1 MNSRDILLKRL
12 EQDLVGPLD
21 PAEVIESNP
30 ADRYLTG
37 ILFPRGTR
45 ILPEDDDEG
54 TAVSTDKMES
64 SSEQS
69 NAHNSGAAGRP
80 TSMGLSF
87 EVRITDPAKPG
98 ELSVQTTGARYRKD
112 SKGGW
117 ARFPLSVDI
126 QIPVIITYPIEHNI
140 PLIMSQPNNSD
151 LDGLEFYFRKL
162 QTPQGTVAVNLVL
175 QNRSKLKARDDV
187 KNTENTFFQA
197 SIKVSAGPNTTIVP
211 RRSVGAGESEDDQ
224 TAALIYRNNPEYASG
239 QTCSAT
245 WDTSE
250 GISSRVSIRTEW
262 LPRKTTPSISPS
274 GDPVFDK
281 ARREGALDV
290 SRLGTCDEQEL
301 GRLLCSFCECYQ
313 SWISKTEPEIPG
325 LPGELLSTANR
336 HKSQWQETLRRMREG
351 VSLLVSDSNVRA
363 SFRAAQRAMLLQS
376 SWGGEVAEKK
386 HEKMEWR
393 PFQLAFQL
401 IVMPGL
407 AKKDCPERSLLDLL
421 WFPTGGGKTEA
432 YLALIAFLLFFRR
445 LSYGDDAGS
454 GVAVIMRYTLRV
466 LTTQQFERAARMVC
480 ACEIV
485 RKEDFPNITSGF
497 SVGLWIGKDSTP
509 NQVSFAHAN
518 PNSAMVLRKCPA
530 CSEDLVVNTSQ
541 RDVFSLKCIENG
553 CALKGQIPVWTV
565 DQDIYRERPS
575 LVIATIDKFA
585 QIPRTPDI
593 RSLFGLGL
601 PHHSPDLIIQDE
613 LHLISGP
620 LGTTAGL
627 YEFAIDLF
635 CSKDNNRPKV
645 IGSTATIRNAEDQC
659 NGLFHRKVFQF
670 PAPGLD
676 AENSGFSVAI
686 PLDKKDGR
694 LYVGLSTVGR
704 SAKFTLQSATA
715 SLLQANQELSPV
727 EKDHYYTLVAYFN
740 AMRELGGAQ
749 VMMVDDVPKAM
760 SIFAN
765 DRSGEGIRS
774 PLDIREMT
782 SRLQQYE
789 IPKLLADLQKPAGQ
803 GSVDILLCTNMI
815 SVGVDIQRL
824 SLMVINGQPKA
835 TAEYIQASSRVGRSD
850 VPGLVLTIYNNAK
863 PRDRSVYESFFAFH
877 ACLYRG
883 VEPTSVTPFAPRAR
897 DKALKAV
904 WVAAVRHLLAGM
916 EANPVF
922 SSTARHS
929 ARISALIDNFRKRA
943 EEIDYEESAAAV
955 DDVKAALDE
964 WSQWTAVRD
973 YWKDSSNHSLLKSAE
988 YLAARRAAGLH
999 PSHSW
1004 SAPNSMRDVEPS
1016 VDFFLRD

>member
-1 MNSRDILLKRL
+1 MNSRDVLLKRL

-30 ADRYLTG
+30 SDRYLTG
-37 ILFPRGTR
+37 ILFPRGAR
-45 ILPEDDDEG
+45 ISPEDDDNG
-54 TAVSTDKMES
+54 TAVSMDKMEP

-69 NAHNSGAAGRP
+69 NQHHSGGAGRP

-87 EVRITDPAKPG
+87 ETLVSDQAKPG
-98 ELSVQTTGARYRKD
+98 ELLVQTTGARYRKD
-112 SKGGW
+112 PQQGW
-117 ARFPLSVDI
+117 ARSPLSLNI
-126 QIPVIITYPIEHNI
+126 KI
-140 PLIMSQPNNSD
+140 PLIIQSPIEQTIPLTHAQLGNTD
-151 LDGLEFYFRKL
+151 LDGLEFYMRKL
-162 QTPQGTVAVNLVL
+162 KTPQGTLAINLVL
-175 QNRSKLKARDDV
+175 RNQSKLKVRDDTQ
-187 KNTENTFFQA
+187 NTENALFQA
-197 SIKVSAGPNTTIVP
+197 SFCVTGGVNTRIVP
-211 RRSVGAGESEDDQ
+211 RKSISTRESEDDQ

-239 QTCSAT
+239 QTCSAA
-245 WDTSE
+245 WDANTPSQ
-250 GISSRVSIRTEW
+250 VSVRTEW
-262 LPRKTTPSISPS
+262 LPRKITPSISPS
-274 GDPVFDK
+274 GDAVFDK
-281 ARREGALDV
+281 ARKDGGLDV
-290 SRLGTCDEQEL
+290 SQLGTCDEKEL
-301 GRLLCSFCECYQ
+301 NNLLSAFCDCYE
-313 SWISKTEPEIPG
+313 SWIHKTEPEITG
-325 LPGELLSTANR
+325 LPAELVSTANR
-336 HKSQWQETLRRMREG
+336 HKSQWQETLRRMRQG
-351 VSLLVSDSNVRA
+351 VTLLASDSNART
-363 SFRAAQRAMLLQS
+363 SFQAAQRAMLLQS
-376 SWGGEVAEKK
+376 TWGGEEAAKK
-386 HEKMEWR
+386 PRKMEWR

-401 IVMPGL
+401 IVIPGL
-407 AKKDCPERSLLDLL
+407 VKKDSPERSLLDLL

-445 LSYGDDAGS
+445 LHYGEEIGS

-466 LTTQQFERAARMVC
+466 LTTQQFERAARMIC
-480 ACEIV
+480 ACELI
-485 RKEDFPNITSGF
+485 RINDFPALKKNF

-509 NQVSFAHAN
+509 NSVIDAQRNEAA
-518 PNSAMVLRKCPA
+518 AMVLRECPA
-530 CSEDLVVNTSQ
+530 CGEPLVPTKEHNA
-541 RDVFSLKCIENG
+541 FSIRCLEQG
-553 CALKGQIPVWTV
+553 CALKGRIPVWTV
-565 DQDIYRERPS
+565 DEDIYREKPS

-585 QIPRTPDI
+585 QIPRTPNI
-593 RSLFGLGL
+593 RNLFGLGL
-601 PHHSPDLIIQDE
+601 PHQSPDLIIQDE

-635 CSKDNNRPKV
+635 CSKEDIRPKV
-645 IGSTATIRNAEDQC
+645 IGSTATIRNAEEQC

-670 PAPGLD
+670 PAPGID

-715 SLLQANQELSPV
+715 SLLQANQELSPA

-760 SIFAN
+760 SIFSN
-765 DRSGEGIRS
+765 DRPGEKIRS
-774 PLDIREMT
+774 SLDIQEMT
-782 SRLQQYE
+782 SRLQQHE
-789 IPKLLADLQKPAGQ
+789 IPKLLAALKKPAGK

-897 DKALKAV
+897 DKALKPV
-904 WVAAVRHLLAGM
+904 WVATVRNLLAGM
-916 EANPVF
+916 DANPMF
-922 SSTARHS
+922 ATTRRHS
-929 ARISALIDNFRKRA
+929 SEVDKLIEIFKKRA
-943 EEIDYEESAAAV
+943 EDIDFEESVSAV
-955 DDVKAALDE
+955 NDAKAALDE

-973 YWKDSSNHSLLKSAE
+973 YWKDSSNQSLLKSAE
-988 YLAARRAAGLH
+988 YLAARRAAGLQTGH
-999 PSHSW
+999 TW

-1016 VDFFLRD
+1016 VDFFLKD

>member
-30 ADRYLTG
+30 SDRYLTG
-37 ILFPRGTR
+37 ILFPRGAR
-45 ILPEDDDEG
+45 ISPEDDDNG
-54 TAVSTDKMES
+54 TAVSMDKMEP

-69 NAHNSGAAGRP
+69 NQHHSGGAGRP

-87 EVRITDPAKPG
+87 ETLVSDQAKPG
-98 ELSVQTTGARYRKD
+98 ELLVLTTGARYRKD
-112 SKGGW
+112 PTQGW
-117 ARFPLSVDI
+117 ARSPLSLNI
-126 QIPVIITYPIEHNI
+126 KI
-140 PLIMSQPNNSD
+140 PLIIQSPIEQTIPLTYAQPGNTD
-151 LDGLEFYFRKL
+151 LEGLEFYMRKL
-162 QTPQGTVAVNLVL
+162 KTPQGTLAINLVL
-175 QNRSKLKARDDV
+175 RNQSKFKVRDDTQ
-187 KNTENTFFQA
+187 NTENALFQA
-197 SIKVSAGPNTTIVP
+197 SFCVTGGVNTRIVP
-211 RRSVGAGESEDDQ
+211 RKSITAGESEDDQ
-224 TAALIYRNNPEYASG
+224 TASLIYRNNPEYASG
-239 QTCSAT
+239 QTCSAA
-245 WDTSE
+245 WDANTPSQ
-250 GISSRVSIRTEW
+250 VSVRTEW
-262 LPRKTTPSISPS
+262 LPRKITPSISPS
-274 GDPVFDK
+274 GDAVFDK
-281 ARREGALDV
+281 ARKDGGLDV
-290 SRLGTCDEQEL
+290 SQLGTCDEKEL
-301 GRLLCSFCECYQ
+301 NNLLSAFCDCYE
-313 SWISKTEPEIPG
+313 SWIHKTEPEITG
-325 LPGELLSTANR
+325 LPAELVSTANR
-336 HKSQWQETLRRMREG
+336 HKSQWQETLRRMRQG
-351 VSLLVSDSNVRA
+351 VTLLASDSNARTSFQA
-363 SFRAAQRAMLLQS
+363 SQRAMLLQS
-376 SWGGEVAEKK
+376 TWGGEEAAKK
-386 HEKMEWR
+386 PRKMEWR

-401 IVMPGL
+401 IVIPGL
-407 AKKDCPERSLLDLL
+407 VKKDSPERSLLDLL

-445 LSYGDDAGS
+445 LHYGEEIGS

-466 LTTQQFERAARMVC
+466 LTTQQFERAARMIC
-480 ACEIV
+480 ACELI
-485 RKEDFPNITSGF
+485 RINDFPALKKNF

-509 NQVSFAHAN
+509 NSVIDAQRNEAA
-518 PNSAMVLRKCPA
+518 AMVLRECPA
-530 CSEDLVVNTSQ
+530 CGEPLVPTKEHNA
-541 RDVFSLKCIENG
+541 FSIRCLEQG
-553 CALKGQIPVWTV
+553 CALKGRIPVWTV
-565 DQDIYRERPS
+565 DEDIYREKPS

-585 QIPRTPDI
+585 QIPRTPNI
-593 RSLFGLGL
+593 RNLFGLGL
-601 PHHSPDLIIQDE
+601 PHQSPDLIIQDE

-627 YEFAIDLF
+627 YEFAVDLF
-635 CSKDNNRPKV
+635 CSKEDIRPKV
-645 IGSTATIRNAEDQC
+645 IGSTATIRNAEEQC

-670 PAPGLD
+670 PAPGID

-715 SLLQANQELSPV
+715 SLLQANEELSPI

-760 SIFAN
+760 SIFSN
-765 DRSGEGIRS
+765 DRPGEKIRS
-774 PLDIREMT
+774 SLDIQEMT
-782 SRLQQYE
+782 SRLQQHE
-789 IPKLLADLQKPAGQ
+789 IPKLLAALKKPAGK

-897 DKALKAV
+897 DKALKPV
-904 WVAAVRHLLAGM
+904 WVATVRNLLVGM
-916 EANPVF
+916 DANPMF
-922 SSTARHS
+922 ATTRRHS
-929 ARISALIDNFRKRA
+929 PEVDKLIEVFRRRA
-943 EEIDYEESAAAV
+943 EDIDYEESVSAV
-955 DDVKAALDE
+955 NDAKAALDE

-973 YWKDSSNHSLLKSAE
+973 YWKDSSNQSLLKSAE
-988 YLAARRAAGLH
+988 YLAARRAAGLQTGH
-999 PSHSW
+999 TW

-1016 VDFFLRD
+1016 VDFFLKD